1 MIVTI
6 ASSRHNCTANC
17 CFLFPSRRLC
27 ALALKTL
34 FSIGAEETR
43 SSQVFGHDDCPGR
56 VQYELHIIGV
66 GRTGDVDERV
76 VELVVEEAALEFLVE
91 VEDAG
96 VEVLGRARIVRE
108 GALGHNITA
117 HDLFGK
123 YVFLI

>member
-76 VELVVEEAALEFLVE
+76 VEFVVRMLKSEYIVVMHLALEV
-91 VEDAG
+91 A
-96 VEVLGRARIVRE
+96 
-108 GALGHNITA
+108 
-117 HDLFGK
+117 
-123 YVFLI
+123 